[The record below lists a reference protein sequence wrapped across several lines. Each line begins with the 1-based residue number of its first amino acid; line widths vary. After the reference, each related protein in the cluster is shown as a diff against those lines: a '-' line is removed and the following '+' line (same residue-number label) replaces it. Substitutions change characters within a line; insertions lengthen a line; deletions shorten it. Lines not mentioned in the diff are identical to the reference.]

1 MNQNHFAVLK
11 VVALM
16 LAEDDSIHR
25 KERIWFSVIAGNYGA
40 TFRQRLMLNKF
51 LHGHSTDSLWEILA
65 DVEKEDH
72 QRLLNFLRVAMRQ
85 DGLVKNK
92 ELSFYHRVQTGLISI
107 SSDHISLG
115 RSLLQRENELGMWEE
130 LNSFGKFLSHKI
142 PGAGSVGPLD
152 IYPLAFAMDL
162 YALPGSGRYILTAII
177 VIFIL
182 VAAFLSVYVGSM

>member
-25 KERIWFSVIAGNYGA
+25 NERLWFSAIAGNYGA
-40 TFRQRLMLNKF
+40 TFRQRLILNKF
-51 LHGHSTDSLWEILA
+51 LHGHSTDNLWEILA

-85 DGLVKNK
+85 DGLVKNR
-92 ELSFYHRVQTGLISI
+92 ELSFYHRVQAGLISI
-107 SSDHISLG
+107 SSEHISLG
-115 RSLLQRENELGMWEE
+115 RSLLQRENELGIWEE

-142 PGAGSVGPLD
+142 PGAGIVGPLD

-162 YALPGSGRYILTAII
+162 YALPGSGRYILAAIM

-182 VAAFLSVYVGSM
+182 VAAFLSV